1 MAKKQRATRG
11 VTAESRKHKGKVT
24 TENNEESKRKH
35 CTFKMMC
42 KKDHMGFIESLQCL
56 YPKILVN
63 EMQRDVAEHFSD
75 GNHSKFASELF
86 DNNEPML
93 ETARHHHVTFVILYG
108 ECKLLK

>member
-1 MAKKQRATRG
+1 MTKKQRATQG

-24 TENNEESKRKH
+24 TKKNEESKRKR

-56 YPKILVN
+56 YPTILVN
-63 EMQRDVAEHFSD
+63 KMLAEHFSD

-86 DNNEPML
+86 DNDEPML

>member
-1 MAKKQRATRG
+1 MAKKQRTIRG

-24 TENNEESKRKH
+24 TEKNEESKRKR

-42 KKDHMGFIESLQCL
+42 KKDHTGFIESLQCL
-56 YPKILVN
+56 YPEILVN
-63 EMQRDVAEHFSD
+63 EMRCDVAEHFSD

-86 DNNEPML
+86 KNDEPML
-93 ETARHHHVTFVILYG
+93 ETARYHHLTFVILYR

>member
-24 TENNEESKRKH
+24 TENNEESKRKR

-86 DNNEPML
+86 NNNEPML
-93 ETARHHHVTFVILYG
+93 ETAQHHHM
-108 ECKLLK
+108 